1 MPDSYPATV
10 KRVEQLNAVLKR
22 ITFGFFSPYAKGE
35 EHAGDYL
42 KLHLLDEHGQT
53 VKRTYTIRSH
63 RVEDNEIDVD
73 FVIHGTNGL
82 ASAWAMQVQVG
93 DQLELS
99 PPGRGRWPAEEH
111 DWLFIAGDLTALPA
125 ISVILERLPEDATG
139 YVVIE
144 TSNVDEVLPLNRPV
158 GMQLH
163 WMTPTGH
170 EPPAIEFVRN
180 LRALEWLDG
189 NVAVWAASEFD
200 TMRAMRRYF
209 KKERG
214 TPTANAYISSYWK
227 RGVREDEHKKIKK
240 ADTDLQAK
248 L

>member
-1 MPDSYPATV
+1 M
-10 KRVEQLNAVLKR
+10 
-22 ITFGFFSPYAKGE
+22 
-35 EHAGDYL
+35 
-42 KLHLLDEHGQT
+42 
-53 VKRTYTIRSH
+53 
-63 RVEDNEIDVD
+63 
-73 FVIHGTNGL
+73 
-82 ASAWAMQVQVG
+82 
-93 DQLELS
+93 
-99 PPGRGRWPAEEH
+99 
-111 DWLFIAGDLTALPA
+111 
-125 ISVILERLPEDATG
+125 
-139 YVVIE
+139 IE